1 MARDAQV
8 DPRGTGNAELI
19 ADPAN
24 PLYKVNFKHIA
35 TGQKVSFT
43 AWVTDFS
50 DNFSSTW
57 NEESTYGRMDPLVTF
72 QGTQRNISMGL
83 DVVAANKFEAIN
95 NTAKVDKLLR
105 FLYPVYESAGQA
117 FRNTLKSPP
126 LLEMEWVNFAADS
139 GADGA
144 DGLVGFIRNLNY
156 TPTFESG
163 LFINSPDA
171 GRTNLFPQQLRL
183 QFDFKVIHTHL
194 VGWTDTTFGGPN
206 KRFPHDAGD
215 ETSNTDG
222 RPCRDGPWIP
232 DSAINTSQ
240 NQRNRRLMAEEQAQN
255 RTILGGIDAGG
266 GARIRMRNQLEANQ
280 GYNYNAGCTEQNTV
294 GHTPQSRFDE
304 QRQINEAMAEQRGS
318 QRSFRTAVRTGLRA
332 DGLGP
337 TEIESHMAGMRDDH
351 RLQRRARREVI
362 QENNQRLRNEY
373 SQLQRGAGGSG
384 RRQNIGAGLPGTNP
398 LLRDIK

>member
-105 FLYPVYESAGQA
+105 FLYPVYEEGDQT

-126 LLEMEWVNFAADS
+126 LLEMEWVNFAAAS
-139 GADGA
+139 GADSA
-144 DGLVGFIRNLNY
+144 DGLIGFIRNLNY
-156 TPTFESG
+156 TPAFESG

-194 VGWTDTTFGGPN
+194 VGWTGTNFGGPN
-206 KRFPHDAGD
+206 SRFPHDAGD
-215 ETSNTDG
+215 ETSNTNG
-222 RPCRDGPWIP
+222 APCLDGPWIP

-240 NQRNRRLMAEEQAQN
+240 NQRSRRLMAEEQAQN
-255 RTILGGIDAGG
+255 RTILDSQWGRESGHR
-266 GARIRMRNQLEANQ
+266 ARRRNELQANP
-280 GYNYNAGCTEQNTV
+280 GHTYNAGCTEQNTV
-294 GHTPQSRFDE
+294 GHTPQSRLDE
-304 QRQINEAMAEQRGS
+304 QMETNGAMREQRGAHRQQRRVARGLLREQGLRGHELESTMANVRGQQRS
-318 QRSFRTAVRTGLRA
+318 QRRQS
-332 DGLGP
+332 
-337 TEIESHMAGMRDDH
+337 RDVI
-351 RLQRRARREVI
+351 RER
-362 QENNQRLRNEY
+362 NQRLRNE
-373 SQLQRGAGGSG
+373 SAFTSDDWSHLSE
-384 RRQNIGAGLPGTNP
+384 
-398 LLRDIK
+398 